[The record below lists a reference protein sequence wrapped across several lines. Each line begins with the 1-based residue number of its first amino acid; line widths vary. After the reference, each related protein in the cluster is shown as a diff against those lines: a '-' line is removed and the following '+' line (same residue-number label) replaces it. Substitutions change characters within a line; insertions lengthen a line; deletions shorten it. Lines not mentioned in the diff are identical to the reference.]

1 MNTYETLSRFSSIIN
16 EMTALYGDLSKDLP
30 AIHFAD
36 DEEQHDKLVSFP
48 TVRPDP
54 SGEPPQAETVYLEF
68 TKKELS
74 KMPRFFRTV
83 YKLKGGKAAHIRQRE
98 NGTYE
103 IRYRRDGINL
113 SVSAKV
119 LEVAKERFIQALAS
133 AKAENFNDRVTFEQ
147 FATQWLEVVKKPQV
161 KANTWESYLWTLK
174 TYVFPRFGKLRLKDI
189 KPTDVQKLLNA
200 MEAKGITR
208 GAQGVY
214 VLLKPIFEFAIA
226 EELIPRSPMR
236 LIQKP
241 KIETKHGQAFTVEEE
256 REFVEKCIASNS
268 PCRYSYILMI
278 FTGIR
283 RSEVSSVEVSP
294 QWVTVTT
301 AKTRKGESAK
311 KRKIPVS
318 PMLKP
323 FIPFMTKENLDSDTN
338 RLTAQ
343 IKRFFPNRHLHE
355 LRHTFITRCQ
365 ECGISRELTSLW
377 AGHKADN
384 SMTSN
389 IYTHFGDE
397 YQLGEIK
404 KLRY

>member
-1 MNTYETLSRFSSIIN
+1 MNTYETLNRILGIAN
-16 EMTALYGDLSKDLP
+16 ELSALYFDLKSELP

-36 DEEQHDKLVSFP
+36 DEERHDKLVSFP
-48 TVRPDP
+48 TFRPDP

-133 AKAENFNDRVTFEQ
+133 AKAETFNDRVTFEQ
-147 FATQWLEVVKKPQV
+147 FAMQWLDVVKKPQI
-161 KANTWESYLWTLK
+161 KINTWESYLWTLK
-174 TYVFPRFGKLRLKDI
+174 SYVFPRFGKLRLKDI
-189 KPTDVQKLLNA
+189 KPTDIQKLLNA
-200 MEAKGITR
+200 MEAKNITR

-214 VLLKPIFEFAIA
+214 VLLKPIFEFAVA

-241 KIETKHGQAFTVEEE
+241 KFEVKHGQALTVEEE
-256 REFVEKCIASNS
+256 RAFVEKCITSDC
-268 PCRYSYILMI
+268 PYRYYLILLL

-283 RSEVSSVEVSP
+283 RSRKHARARVLKNVE
-294 QWVTVTT
+294 
-301 AKTRKGESAK
+301 
-311 KRKIPVS
+311 
-318 PMLKP
+318 
-323 FIPFMTKENLDSDTN
+323 
-338 RLTAQ
+338 
-343 IKRFFPNRHLHE
+343 
-355 LRHTFITRCQ
+355 
-365 ECGISRELTSLW
+365 SL
-377 AGHKADN
+377 
-384 SMTSN
+384 
-389 IYTHFGDE
+389 F
-397 YQLGEIK
+397 
-404 KLRY
+404 RPC